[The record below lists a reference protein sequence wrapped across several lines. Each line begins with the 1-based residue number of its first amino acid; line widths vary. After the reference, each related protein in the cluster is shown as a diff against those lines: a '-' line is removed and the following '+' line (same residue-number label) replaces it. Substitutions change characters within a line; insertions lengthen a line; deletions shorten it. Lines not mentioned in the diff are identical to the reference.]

1 MTITET
7 KIEKLEHSKVKL
19 TATVPAQDVRSE
31 YDEMMREYVSSVRID
46 GFRKGHVPVSVLERK
61 FGESL
66 RLDAMGR
73 VLEKAVEAALKDS
86 EEKPLAYEAPALEG
100 EPAFALGED
109 FTFTVA
115 YDVFP
120 KFSAPALDAIEVI
133 VPKVVITD
141 EDVARD
147 LEMIRQRNAIV
158 VEKSGP
164 AVKGDVVTLSW
175 NELDAEGKLVPSSAR
190 EDFTFEVGTGHN
202 IYKFDDDVAGLA
214 AGESKTFTKTYPA
227 DFEFKELAGRTLT
240 LDVKV
245 TKVKQKNL
253 PDLDDELAQD
263 VSEKYKNLDDLKAA
277 VRAQLESSLSSK
289 LKEIKEKSLLD
300 TLVGRTEIDLPE
312 SMVGAEL
319 SMRWES
325 LKREMGI
332 ESDEQM
338 ERIAAYSGKTREQ
351 MLEEWKPAV
360 VKAIKGR
367 LVMDKLLEAG
377 SFEVSDVDL
386 AAEYA
391 RQAEGTALSAEEVK
405 AEYEKNQSVEYLKER
420 IKENKFIDSIL
431 ATASVK
437 EGDSIAFVDF
447 VARNE

>member
-19 TATVPAQDVRSE
+19 TATVLAQDVRAE
-31 YDEMMREYVSSVRID
+31 YDAMMREYVSSVRID

-73 VLEKAVEAALKDS
+73 VLEKAVEVALKDS

-100 EPAFALGED
+100 EPKFVIGED

-120 KFSAPALDAIEVI
+120 KIVPPSLEGIDIV
-133 VPKVVITD
+133 VPKVSVTD
-141 EDVARD
+141 EDVARE
-147 LEMIRQRNAIV
+147 LEQVRQRNAIV
-158 VEKSGP
+158 VDKSGP
-164 AVKGDVVTLSW
+164 ALKGDIVTLSW
-175 NELDAEGKLVPSSAR
+175 NELDAEGKPIPASAR

-202 IYKFDDDVAGLA
+202 LYKFDDDIAGLQ
-214 AGESKTFTKTYPA
+214 AGETKTFTKTFAPDY
-227 DFEFKELAGRTLT
+227 EYKELAGKSLT
-240 LDVKV
+240 LEAKV

-263 VSEKYKNLDDLKAA
+263 VSENYKTLADLTNA
-277 VRAQLESSLSSK
+277 VKAQLEASLAAK
-289 LKEIKEKSLLD
+289 LKEVKEKALLQ
-300 TLVGRTEIDLPE
+300 TLVTRTELDLPE

-351 MLEEWKPAV
+351 LLQDWRPAV
-360 VKAIKGR
+360 EKAIKGR

-377 SFEVSDVDL
+377 SFDVTEEEL
-386 AAEYA
+386 AAEYG
-391 RQAEGTALSAEEVK
+391 RQAKDSALSVEEVK
-405 AEYEKNQSVEYLKER
+405 AEYEKNQSVDYLKER
-420 IKENKFIDSIL
+420 IKEGKFIDSVL
-431 ATASVK
+431 ATASIK
-437 EGDSIAFVDF
+437 EGESAAFVDF